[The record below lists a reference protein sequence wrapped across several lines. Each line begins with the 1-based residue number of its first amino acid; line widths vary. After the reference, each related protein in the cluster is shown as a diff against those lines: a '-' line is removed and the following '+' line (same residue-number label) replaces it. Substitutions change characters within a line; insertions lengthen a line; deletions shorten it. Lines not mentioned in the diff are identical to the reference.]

1 MIRQQYQRV
10 AEQVAQAAVKA
21 GRDPSEVQ
29 LMAVSKTKP
38 VELILEAMAGGAV
51 LFGENRVQELSEK
64 RPQFS
69 TPQMQAFAG
78 APGFTPKASV
88 EFHMIGHLQTNKAA
102 KAVQHADMIQS
113 VDSVRIAREISRAC
127 VAQEKTMPV
136 LLEVN
141 IGREAAK
148 FGFLPEQ
155 VDEAL
160 GEIARLP
167 GVFVRGLMT
176 IPPFLDDKTQI
187 RQFFSQM
194 HKLFIDIRGKKMDN
208 ISMDMLSMGMSD
220 DFEEAIAEG
229 STLVRVGSAIF
240 GSRY

>member
-1 MIRQQYQRV
+1 M
-10 AEQVAQAAVKA
+10 AEAATRA
-21 GRDPSEVQ
+21 GRAPEEVQ

-38 VELILEAMAGGAV
+38 IELIREAIDAGAT
-51 LFGENRVQELSEK
+51 LLGENRVQELSEK
-64 RPQFS
+64 RPEL
-69 TPQMQAFAG
+69 TG
-78 APGFTPKASV
+78 CTV
-88 EFHMIGHLQTNKAA
+88 HMIGHLQTNKAA

-113 VDSVRIAREISRAC
+113 VDSMRIAKEISRAC
-127 VAQEKTMPV
+127 VAQGKGMPI

-155 VDEAL
+155 VSEAAA
-160 GEIARLP
+160 EIAQLP
-167 GVFVRGLMT
+167 GIFVRGLMT
-176 IPPFLDDKTQI
+176 IPPFLDEKTQT
-187 RQFFSQM
+187 REFFSQM
-194 HKLFIDIRGKKMDN
+194 HKLFVDIRGKKMDN
-208 ISMDMLSMGMSD
+208 ISMDTLSMGMSD